1 MIHSVTQNILIS
13 DDTRIYWSVMIH
25 VLQRIYWSVMIHS
38 VTQDI
43 LISDDTQCNTGYTD
57 QGWDMVLHRIIYW
70 SVMIHSVTQEKI
82 LIGNELWYTVLHR
95 IFWSVMIHSV
105 TMPIYLLCQCTQSHL
120 YHPGRPLLSLSL
132 LGVQDIF
139 F

>member
-1 MIHSVTQNILIS
+1 MLH
-13 DDTRIYWSVMIH
+13 RIYWSVMIQWYKDILISDDTH
-25 VLQRIYWSVMIHS
+25 VTQDIYWSVMIHS

-57 QGWDMVLHRIIYW
+57 QWWDMVLHRIIYW
-70 SVMIHSVTQEKI
+70 SVMIHRVTLEKI
-82 LIGNELWYTVLHR
+82 LIGDELWYTVLHR